1 MADAGE
7 RKLTG
12 TFHILII
19 EEFTFV
25 WLRRMAASIE
35 GDVLVWGPS
44 GPFSGPTNALASE
57 AKKGHNQNRY
67 CTE

>member
-19 EEFTFV
+19 EENTFV
-25 WLRRMAASIE
+25 WFPRMAASIR
-35 GDVLVWGPS
+35 GDVLVWRPRDRSAGRQMPWHQERER
-44 GPFSGPTNALASE
+44 GTTKIG
-57 AKKGHNQNRY
+57 
-67 CTE
+67 TE

>member
-1 MADAGE
+1 MVDAGE

-25 WLRRMAASIE
+25 WFPRMAASIE
-35 GDVLVWGPS
+35 GDVLVWDLSAGRQMPWHWHWKRER
-44 GPFSGPTNALASE
+44 GTT
-57 AKKGHNQNRY
+57 K
-67 CTE
+67 